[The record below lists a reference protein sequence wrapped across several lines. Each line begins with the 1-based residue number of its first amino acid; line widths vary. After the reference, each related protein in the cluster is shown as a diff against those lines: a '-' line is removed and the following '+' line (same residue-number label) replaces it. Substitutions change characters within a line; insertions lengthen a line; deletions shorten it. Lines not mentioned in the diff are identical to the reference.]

1 VNPAAS
7 SIVSHD
13 DILAIFNQLIVCH
26 EPTMALPL
34 LEALD
39 AIYQHRL
46 HLCLPPVH
54 DSEPF
59 RITDVAMIEAWLK
72 RGEGTQPAYLPA
84 GSEPIQI
91 GSETIG
97 LVQLRDGED
106 EPSVELYIL
115 ASRLGVVLNNWQLHS
130 LKRRAGSEKEILV
143 RLCLAANAQQELQAV
158 MAEAYDALHTS
169 LQFNSFIATVYNPTR
184 QMNVLSYIVD
194 GDRVYVDNLVGPVP
208 NGLTAYVL
216 RNRRPLRLG
225 DVRNEIHQ
233 YPEISLIRI
242 GGDGT
247 IRSWIGV
254 PMMSSDGRAI
264 GMLSLQHEDAN
275 IYSDHDQRFLEH
287 VATAVAIAIEKA
299 MLLQERDREIAAL
312 TAQTE
317 LSEALGRAHDVNTA
331 LESALV
337 ALEQS
342 FSDQVYILFML
353 DPEYRISASLM
364 KENGN
369 VYCNDKIGV
378 EIAPGSLSRYILAQ
392 PGPVLFNNEQEMHSA
407 GISWNQ
413 IGDLDQPV
421 TQAVIGA
428 PIHAMDG
435 SFMSLL
441 MVQSYTPNVFD
452 SRQAALLGSIARQVA
467 LVIENARLI
476 EQDQRRLH
484 ELEQANRDLELAQ
497 HRVVEAERRRAIA
510 DIAAGVAHDFNNLL
524 GAILGN
530 AQLIS
535 FAGSL
540 EEAQELAKTVEIA
553 ARDAA
558 TIVRR
563 IQVFTRSHE
572 AEERV
577 PVDIHPLITSAVNIV
592 RPRWRDEAHLR
603 GITIDLSY
611 ELEPVDPVL
620 GIEAELRE
628 VLVNLL
634 INAVDAMTV
643 SGPLIVGTHQSGEQ
657 VSIYVRDAGSG
668 MKPAVLA
675 RAGQPF
681 FTTKGSRGSGLG
693 LAVSQGIV
701 QRHGG
706 DLVIESIEGQGTSVT
721 MKLPSASPQLPQQS
735 TQPVRVNRLGT
746 IIVVDDEPHLRSV
759 TRRILEHA
767 GHRVFDF
774 GSGPEAIEHLREHP
788 ADVLLTDLGLP
799 GMGGW
804 EIART
809 ARAVRPEIQIL
820 MATGWGDHVAAEEA
834 YQRGVAAVLSKPLDQ
849 NILLDSIS
857 QVLYLAQHQEYPV

>member
-1 VNPAAS
+1 MNPAAS

-26 EPTMALPL
+26 EPATALPL

-39 AIYQHRL
+39 ATYQHKLR
-46 HLCLPPVH
+46 LCLPPVYN
-54 DSEPF
+54 SQPF
-59 RITDVAMIEAWLK
+59 RLTDVTMIEAWLK
-72 RGEGTQPAYLPA
+72 RGESAQPEHTP
-84 GSEPIQI
+84 SNSVPIQI
-91 GSETIG
+91 GPQTIG
-97 LVQLRDGED
+97 LLRLED
-106 EPSVELYIL
+106 DEELPPAAMLVL
-115 ASRLGVVLNNWQLHS
+115 ASRLGVILHNWQLHA

-158 MAEAYDALHTS
+158 LAEAYDALNTS
-169 LQFNSFIATVYNPTR
+169 LLFNSFVATVYNPAR

-194 GDRVYVDNLVGPVP
+194 GERVYVDNLVGPVP

-216 RNRRPLRLG
+216 RNGQALRLG
-225 DVRNEIHQ
+225 DVRNELQH
-233 YPEISLIRI
+233 YPEISLIRF
-242 GGDGT
+242 GGEGT
-247 IRSWIGV
+247 IRSWLGV
-254 PMMSSDGRAI
+254 PMLISDGRVV

-275 IYSDHDQRFLEH
+275 IYTEHDQRFLEH

-342 FSDQVYILFML
+342 FSEQVYILFVL

-369 VYCNDKIGV
+369 VYCNEKIGIA
-378 EIAPGSLSRYILAQ
+378 IAPDSLSRYILRQ
-392 PGPVLFNNEQEMHSA
+392 PGPVLFNNESEMKIA

-413 IGDLDQPV
+413 IGDYDQPV
-421 TQAVIGA
+421 TQALIGA
-428 PIHAMDG
+428 PIHAADG

-452 SRQAALLGSIARQVA
+452 SRQAALLGSITRQVA

-497 HRVVEAERRRAIA
+497 HRIVEAERRRAVA

-535 FAGSL
+535 FAGTL
-540 EEAQELAKTVEIA
+540 GEAQELAKTVEIA

-572 AEERV
+572 AEERI
-577 PVDIHPLITSAVNIV
+577 PVDIHPLVKSAVNIV
-592 RPRWRDEAHLR
+592 RPRWRDEAQLR
-603 GITIDLSY
+603 GVTIDLSY

-634 INAVDAMTV
+634 INAVDAMIV
-643 SGPLIVGTHQSGEQ
+643 SGPLIVGAYQRGEQ

-668 MKPAVLA
+668 MKPEVLA

-706 DLVIESIEGQGTSVT
+706 DLVIESIEGQGTVVT
-721 MKLPSASPQLPQQS
+721 MKLPNASPQLPQQPAHRAS
-735 TQPVRVNRLGT
+735 ASRLGT

-774 GSGPEAIEHLREHP
+774 GSGAEAIEHLRQHP
-788 ADVLLTDLGLP
+788 ADILLTDLGLP

-809 ARAVRPEIQIL
+809 ARAVRPETQIL

-834 YQRGVAAVLSKPLDQ
+834 YQRGVVAVLSKPLDQ
-849 NILLDSIS
+849 NMLLDSIS
-857 QVLYLAQHQEYPV
+857 QVLYLA